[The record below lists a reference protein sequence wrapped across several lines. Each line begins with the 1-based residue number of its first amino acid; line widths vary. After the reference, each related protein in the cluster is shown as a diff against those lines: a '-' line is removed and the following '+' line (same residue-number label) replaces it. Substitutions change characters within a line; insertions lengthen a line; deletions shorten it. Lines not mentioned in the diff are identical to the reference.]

1 MRNDLLMILGNQ
13 TYATVSTLDGKE
25 ALRTRCLDAVR
36 AIVKEMGGD
45 PKKIEALYFTSF
57 VMQ

>member
-1 MRNDLLMILGNQ
+1 MRNDLLMILSNQ
-13 TYATVSTLDGKE
+13 TYATVSTLEGKE
-25 ALRTRCLDAVR
+25 ALRTHCLDSVR
-36 AIVKEMGGD
+36 SIVKEMGGD